1 MTLYRHYKNK
11 SYRFLGRVRHSESL
25 ETLVLYEALYE
36 NPLGKLWVRPEA
48 MFFESI
54 EHQGSIQPRFAPLA
68 LEVRS
73 FTSMDAER
81 IAVVSDLGKLSF
93 PNWKA
98 DIFEHR
104 LKTFSPIHLDLAFM
118 DGQAVGFKLGYA
130 SSPTLFYSWLGAVQ
144 PRFRGLGI
152 GGALLQNQHDWCQQQ
167 GYQTIQTKCMNYNQT
182 MLRLNAKH
190 NFQVVSMEQTDEGIK
205 LVMAKSLLTPSH
217 D

>member
-11 SYRFLGRVRHSESL
+11 SYRLLGRVRHSETL

-54 EHQGSIQPRFAPLA
+54 EHQGSLQPRFAPVA
-68 LEVRS
+68 LEIRS

-81 IAVVSDLGKLSF
+81 KAIILDLAKLSF
-93 PNWKA
+93 PSWKA
-98 DIFEHR
+98 DIFEYR
-104 LKTFSPIHLDLAFM
+104 LKTFSPIHLGLAFM
-118 DGQAVGFKLGYA
+118 DGQAVGFKIGYA
-130 SSPTLFYSWLGAVQ
+130 SSPTVFYSWLGAVQ

-152 GGALLQNQHDWCQQQ
+152 GGALLQNQHEWCQQQ
-167 GYQTIQTKCMNYNQT
+167 GYQTIQTKCMNSNQT
-182 MLRLNAKH
+182 MLCLNSKH
-190 NFQVVSMEQTDEGIK
+190 GFQVVATEQTDEGIK
-205 LVMAKSLLTPSH
+205 LVLTKSLSTASR